1 MRDTHRERKGVT
13 RKGNEDRRKYGVKE
27 GGGKRPFVMQW
38 HRVVI
43 SATDFQRNLIG
54 FLVCVRHITITC
66 MLGRLRFTCWRKH
79 PPWARNP
86 GVLRRVL

>member
-43 SATDFQRNLIG
+43 SAPLIFKETLLG
-54 FLVCVRHITITC
+54 FLYV
-66 MLGRLRFTCWRKH
+66 LGTLRLRAC
-79 PPWARNP
+79 
-86 GVLRRVL
+86 